1 MLRGLFVTGTDT
13 NVGKTVVSAALM
25 ARYRAEAALRYWKPI
40 QTGSGNPASGSWG
53 DDDTAEVARL
63 SGATDAEVLNRGVRL
78 RDPVSPHLAAQRAG
92 TRITVRSV
100 VETLTELDRPASP
113 ILDSGSDARW
123 IIEGAGGVLVP
134 INERETMA
142 DLIGALDLP
151 VVVAARSGLGTINHT
166 LMTIEVLRR
175 RMQRVAGV
183 VMVGEPNDEN
193 RLAIEKYGSAE
204 VIGQMPR
211 FDPLTPEALEQ
222 WAQAEL
228 DRQGV
233 LFVAGLR

>member
-25 ARYRAEAALRYWKPI
+25 ARYRAEAPLRYWKPI
-40 QTGSGNPASGSWG
+40 QTGTADASSGIHDG
-53 DDDTAEVARL
+53 DDTAEVARL
-63 SGATDAEVLNRGVRL
+63 SSAADAEILRCGVRL
-78 RDPVSPHLAAQRAG
+78 QDPVSPHLAAQRAG

-100 VETLTELDRPASP
+100 LDTLNWIEPAESRP
-113 ILDSGSDARW
+113 RW
-123 IIEGAGGVLVP
+123 IVEGAGGVLVP

-151 VVVAARSGLGTINHT
+151 VVIAARSGLGTINHT

-175 RMQRVAGV
+175 RMLRVAGV
-183 VMVGEPNDEN
+183 VMVGEPDDHN
-193 RLAIEKYGSAE
+193 RLAIEKYGAAE

-211 FDPLTPEALEQ
+211 FDPLTPRAVAQ

-233 LFVAGLR
+233 LFVSGLR